1 MGKTY
6 KKVNDW
12 GKAPKKKKVQGVV
25 RPQQL
30 EDKKPIEVRLPTTDW
45 WEDYYPDEDE
55 DFEKFNRRR

>member
-12 GKAPKKKKVQGVV
+12 GKAPKKKKAQGVV

-30 EDKKPIEVRLPTTDW
+30 EDKAKEVQPATADW

-55 DFEKFNRRR
+55 DFEKFNRRK